1 MASDVGTPEAV
12 NTSEA
17 SKIAERKRWVA
28 PTVVISTVA
37 RVTAAKTSSGFG
49 FETHSPGSLNGS

>member
-1 MASDVGTPEAV
+1 MAD
-12 NTSEA
+12 NIRTSEA
-17 SKIAERKRWVA
+17 ASAGETPAGAGRKHWIA
-28 PTVVISTVA
+28 PTVVVSTVA